1 MYMYF
6 INNETF
12 SIVVLECQLFYYCYM
27 FGNDTHVHMMCSPQ
41 FKILSAL
48 HYLANCWT
56 GFNYQ
61 NVGSFNPM
69 ELKIVPRNKQRV
81 NHYTWMTFGLPVRSF
96 CTAGNILPW

>member
-41 FKILSAL
+41 FK
-48 HYLANCWT
+48 NT
-56 GFNYQ
+56 
-61 NVGSFNPM
+61 VSFT
-69 ELKIVPRNKQRV
+69 L
-81 NHYTWMTFGLPVRSF
+81 FGKLLDRF
-96 CTAGNILPW
+96 